1 MIEMNII
8 PILTRIQQTGHAHN
22 EALVYYYLHRML
34 TFALFGFVDLES
46 VLGVVHHVAMMV
58 GKQESDFLFEVE

>member
-1 MIEMNII
+1 
-8 PILTRIQQTGHAHN
+8 
-22 EALVYYYLHRML
+22 ML